1 MKGIA
6 LYRQKDRV
14 IKRSCQI
21 LPLAVAV
28 AAKPDQLHP
37 VKTDA
42 GNHVTLNPATA
53 LPVLWQVKADIYL
66 TMIWHD
72 MIRWRGAERNNGA

>member
-14 IKRSCQI
+14 IERSCQI

-37 VKTDA
+37 VKTDP
-42 GNHVTLNPATA
+42 GNHVAFNPAKA
-53 LPVLWQVKADIYL
+53 RPAVRQIKADIYL
-66 TMIWHD
+66 AMIWHD